1 MNEINRVKKYKV
13 KLNSIEKI
21 EQLLQETYDIASQ
34 THKSIQDEINK
45 IANTTVVNDLDI
57 DGKEKYAKIMAN
69 YYTLIQ
75 KANVQKQDIAKLMA
89 EVVKQ
94 NGDVKSA
101 INNTSSMPTTLDLD
115 KLRKLAT
122 DVSSTSC
129 DVEEY
134 KTKR

>member
-34 THKSIQDEINK
+34 THKSLQDEINK

-69 YYTLIQ
+69 YYSLQQ
-75 KANVQKQDIAKLMA
+75 KANAQKQDIAKLMA

-94 NGDVKSA
+94 NGDVKGA
-101 INNTSSMPTTLDLD
+101 LNETSKMPTTLDLD
-115 KLRKLAT
+115 KLRKLAS
-122 DVSSTSC
+122 DVSSTSS

>member
-1 MNEINRVKKYKV
+1 MDNNRVKKYKV
-13 KLNSIEKI
+13 KLNSVEKI

-34 THKSIQDEINK
+34 THKSIQEEINK

-69 YYTLIQ
+69 YYSLMQ
-75 KANVQKQDIAKLMA
+75 KANAQKQDIAKLMA

-94 NGDVKSA
+94 NGDVKGA
-101 INNTSSMPTTLDLD
+101 INATANMPTTLDLD

-122 DVSSTSC
+122 DVSSKNT

-134 KTKR
+134 KTNR

>member
-1 MNEINRVKKYKV
+1 MDEINRIKKYKV
-13 KLNSIEKI
+13 KLNNIEKI

-94 NGDVKSA
+94 NGDLKSA
-101 INNTSSMPTTLDLD
+101 INNTSNMPTTLDLD

-122 DVSSTSC
+122 DVSSTSTE
-129 DVEEY
+129 VEEY

>member
-1 MNEINRVKKYKV
+1 MDNNRIKKYKV
-13 KLNSIEKI
+13 KLNSVEKI

-69 YYTLIQ
+69 YYSLMQ
-75 KANVQKQDIAKLMA
+75 KANAQKQDVAKLMA

-94 NGDVKSA
+94 NGDVKGA
-101 INNTSSMPTTLDLD
+101 LNATANMPTTLDLD

-122 DVSSTSC
+122 DVSSKST

-134 KTKR
+134 KTNK